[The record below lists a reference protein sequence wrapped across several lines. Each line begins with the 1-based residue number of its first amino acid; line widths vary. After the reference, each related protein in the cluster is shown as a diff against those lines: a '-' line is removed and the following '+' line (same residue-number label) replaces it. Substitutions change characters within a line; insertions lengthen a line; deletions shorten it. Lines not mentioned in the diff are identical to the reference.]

1 MPSITFRLRLR
12 LTAAAGVALALAASS
27 TPAPAR
33 APAAERPGATASASA
48 RAHARNILFIIA
60 DDLAPRLGAYGAP
73 VRTPNIDA
81 FARGGVLF
89 QRAYTQFP
97 WCGPSRA
104 SFLTGTRPDTTR
116 VMDLSTPFRR
126 ALPDIQTLPE
136 YFRTNGYFTGRVG
149 KVFHQGVPGDI
160 GTSGPDDSQSWDMV
174 VNPRGRDRDAENG
187 ALKNNTP
194 GIPYGSAMA
203 WLDDDGVDTDQTDG
217 KVANAAIEMLRAHS
231 GKDKPFFI
239 AVGFYRPHVPLV
251 APRKYFA
258 PYPVAKMRIADETPA
273 SLAEVPAY
281 TKAWNPDNFGMS
293 ATQQREIIRAYS
305 AATSFMDAQVGRV
318 LAELRRLGL
327 DKDTIVVFTGDH
339 GYLLGEHGQWMK
351 NILWDEADHVP
362 LIIRAP
368 GVSGAARQSP
378 RTVELLDLYP
388 TLTELAGLPH
398 YQRNEGV
405 SLVPLLKQPR
415 AAWDHAALSQVRGG
429 RSVRTER
436 WRYTEWEEGR
446 LGAQLYDHDADP
458 KEHHNLAN
466 DPHYASVVA
475 ELKAKL
481 PKGPV
486 EKRPAALGYDPVR
499 ACMVGFPGATRPTGG
514 AGGGGGGEGGGGLK
528 LCERLDP

>member
-1 MPSITFRLRLR
+1 MPSMTSRLRLR
-12 LTAAAGVALALAASS
+12 ITAAASLALALAAPL
-27 TPAPAR
+27 TPTFAR
-33 APAAERPGATASASA
+33 APAAAASGAGSPASTP
-48 RAHARNILFIIA
+48 AHPRNILFIIA
-60 DDLAPRLGAYGAP
+60 DDLSPRLGSYGAP

-81 FARGGVLF
+81 FAYTGVQF

-126 ALPDIQTLPE
+126 ALPDIQTLPQ
-136 YFRTNGYFTGRVG
+136 YFRTNGYFTGRIG

-160 GTSGPDDSQSWDMV
+160 GTSGPDDPQSWDMV

-187 ALKNNTP
+187 KLRNNTP

-203 WLDDDGVDTDQTDG
+203 WLDDGGADTDQTDG
-217 KVANAAIEMLRAHS
+217 KVAGAAIEMLRAHA
-231 GKDKPFFI
+231 GKGQPFFI

-273 SLAEVPAY
+273 SLAQVPAY
-281 TKAWNPDNFGMS
+281 AKAWSPDNFGMS
-293 ATQQREIIRAYS
+293 DTQQREIIRAYS

-368 GVSGAARQSP
+368 GVTVAARKSP

-388 TLTELAGLPH
+388 TLTDLAGLPH

-405 SLVPLLKQPR
+405 SLVPLLKQPLV
-415 AAWDHAALSQVRGG
+415 AWDRPALSQVRGG

-446 LGAQLYDHDADP
+446 LGTQLYDHDADP

-466 DPHYASVVA
+466 DPQYASIVA

-481 PKGPV
+481 PPGPV
-486 EKRPAALGYDPVR
+486 EKRPAALNYDPVH
-499 ACMVGFPGATRPTGG
+499 ACLAAFPSGPRPAGA
-514 AGGGGGGEGGGGLK
+514 AGGGGEGGGGLK